1 MAIKYMGGNYA
12 VTADGKFF
20 GGSSLLQCVELRNGA
35 FTIAPKILR
44 KQKLDKEI
52 LGYKPK
58 VSLSECLPHSV
69 IFERVSEKTKQKRE
83 FTFNRKAIYT
93 RALVF
98 SDLEQSKQFL
108 AFYTISFPAGTDD
121 IKCRQALHTLLVRL
135 KETFNLRGYV
145 LVCERQKNG
154 TLHFHMLVNDH
165 MPVRYSDKD
174 DPQYQRPS
182 VNSFLQVTLY
192 NLGVYETIGERNS
205 DGTLKNGDAR
215 KFNGVDVELVV
226 KDGQSV
232 QRKKKKQYSTD
243 EVKKRVLGYLIK
255 YISKGEKTKWDF
267 RPWRCSHSVSC
278 LFTSAY
284 VNQNVAKLVDVE
296 VEYSMWATIY
306 RWQKATKQ
314 KALSLAYANLNRL
327 NSILY
332 DVLSYIDKNEK
343 FAEFLFSKQTDH
355 RFHFRFD
362 NNGLLQ
368 HYGAT
373 LEFTDDEYIAGCML
387 DSTSLCDE
395 ETDFAD
401 EQLVNDFESFI
412 ELNCPF

>member
-1 MAIKYMGGNYA
+1 MGGNYA

-20 GGSSLLQCVELRNGA
+20 GGSSLLKCVELRNGA
-35 FTIAPKILR
+35 FTIAPKFLR
-44 KQKLDKEI
+44 KQKLDEKI
-52 LGYKPK
+52 LGYAPH

-69 IFERVSEKTKQKRE
+69 VLQKNAENERVKVKAKRE

-98 SDLEQSKQFL
+98 SDLEQSKKFL
-108 AFYTISFPAGTDD
+108 AFYTISFPAGTTDD
-121 IKCRQALHTLLVRL
+121 KCRQALHTLLVRL

-154 TLHFHMLVNDH
+154 TLHYHMLVNDH

-174 DPQYQRPS
+174 DPDYKRPS
-182 VNSFLQVTLY
+182 VNSFLQMTLY
-192 NLGVYETIGERNS
+192 NLGVYTTIGERNP
-205 DGTLKNGDAR
+205 DGSLKDEDAR

-226 KDGQSV
+226 KDGKCV
-232 QRKKKKQYSTD
+232 QRNKRKEYAID

-284 VNQNVAKLVDVE
+284 VNHNVADLVNVE
-296 VEYSMWATIY
+296 VEYNMWATVY

-314 KALSLAYANLNRL
+314 KALQLAYANLNRL
-327 NSILY
+327 NSVLY
-332 DVLSYIDKNEK
+332 DIVSYVDGNEK
-343 FAEFLFSKQTDH
+343 FAEFLFAKQKAH
-355 RFHFRFD
+355 NFHFRFNSD
-362 NNGLLQ
+362 GTLH
-368 HYGAT
+368 HYGGT
-373 LEFTDDEYIAGCML
+373 IEFTDDEYIAGCLL
-387 DSTSLCDE
+387 DSTSLCEE
-395 ETDFAD
+395 ETDF
-401 EQLVNDFESFI
+401 EEENLLNDFENFI